1 MKPAWQAKATVHRA
15 GGQQGD
21 PAPYSG
27 AESFTFVRLWLRDP
41 DGIEGTGVTGRFL
54 AHEVAHFLSRVLP
67 DALENPGLDP
77 VAALAKAHNPRG
89 MGGVA
94 VAALSALEI
103 ALTDIKAKRA
113 GLSVAALFG
122 GKRRAAPVHVTCGF
136 PDLDIPELVRACVRE
151 VEAGADGVKV
161 LIAAPGFDVAQ
172 DVARLS
178 AVRAAIGS
186 ATQLIADANC
196 RMDTP
201 TATDLAQKVRDLDLA
216 WLEEPII
223 GNDSSGLADL
233 ARTRVP
239 LGAGQMEQSAERFT
253 ALSQAGVA
261 VIQPN
266 AVFAGGFQAA
276 INVAQTAAQAGARIA
291 PAGGWDIINVH
302 WVCGGFETGAVELH
316 RAQAR
321 IMRLLMPGG
330 LTLKDGHLHVP
341 DTPGLGLHPDEP
353 ALAACRVA

>member
-1 MKPAWQAKATVHRA
+1 MKPTWQAKATVHRA
-15 GGQQGD
+15 GGQAGD

-27 AESFTFVRLWLRDP
+27 SESFTFVRLWLRDP
-41 DGIEGTGVTGRFL
+41 DGVEGTGVTGRFL
-54 AHEVAHFLSRVLP
+54 AHEVAHFLNRVLP
-67 DALENPGLDP
+67 DALENPSLDP

-89 MGGVA
+89 MGGVV

-103 ALTDIKAKRA
+103 ALTDIKAKRVS
-113 GLSVAALFG
+113 LSVAALLG

-136 PDLDIPELVRACVRE
+136 PEMDIPELVRACIRE
-151 VEAGADGVKV
+151 VEAGAGGVKV

-178 AVRAAIGS
+178 AVRTAIGPT
-186 ATQLIADANC
+186 AQLIADANC

-201 TATDLAQKVRDLDLA
+201 TATYLTHKVQHLDLA

-223 GNDSSGLADL
+223 GNNSSALADL
-233 ARTRVP
+233 ARTSVP
-239 LGAGQMEQSAERFT
+239 LGAGQMEQSAERFA
-253 ALSQAGVA
+253 ALSQAGVE

-276 INVAQTAAQAGARIA
+276 IDVAQTAAQTGAHIA
-291 PAGGWDIINVH
+291 PAGGWDMINVH
-302 WVCGGFETGAVELH
+302 WVCGAFETGSVELH

-330 LTLKDGHLHVP
+330 LILKDGHLHVA
-341 DTPGLGLHPDEP
+341 DTPGLGLYPDEP
-353 ALAACRVA
+353 ALADCRVA